1 MARYK
6 TLLKHAQKN
15 KIIHKKKNHHKNIN
29 LRMNYALYTSNKGK
43 FVFADGVS
51 PFIFLVSI
59 HQN

>member
-1 MARYK
+1 MLKK
-6 TLLKHAQKN
+6 TKLS
-15 KIIHKKKNHHKNIN
+15 IKKNYHKNIN

-51 PFIFLVSI
+51 PFIFFVSI